1 MRFFIEKCINAWAF
15 FGGLLLLGAVLL
27 TGVNVLGFGL
37 NRILRLFENSF
48 SGISGYE
55 DIVTLAIG
63 VTALTMLPYCQ
74 LKDGNVAV
82 DLFMNKVAFWVQ
94 NLVDRITSILMI
106 IVVAFLSYMLVCG
119 VLEVKSDG
127 DLTQVLGI
135 PIWPFMCISIISCL
149 LWLAASVLSLFPI
162 KSCKKN
168 VEQDHG

>member
-1 MRFFIEKCINAWAF
+1 M
-15 FGGLLLLGAVLL
+15 LLGAVLL

-82 DLFMNKVAFWVQ
+82 DLFMNKAPFWVQ

-106 IVVAFLSYMLVCG
+106 IVVAFLSCMLAYG